1 MRTKI
6 TLGMSLIVVIVFL
19 SVLMV
24 QAAPAG
30 QDDELTA
37 TYVSTG
43 PIGVNPF
50 LQLIADGL
58 TRGGE
63 EFGVTTR
70 VVESTDISALEDN
83 IRAELDAGTDLIVL
97 NSFDSIDALT
107 RLGAEYPDQKWVIV
121 DAALPENPNVR
132 GILFKE
138 HEGTFLLGAIM
149 GSLTE
154 TDVVGF
160 VGAFDIPLIRRWF
173 VGYQEGVKYVN
184 PDATV
189 LEAWTNSWNDPATA
203 KELALAQAEQNAD
216 YIAAVAAAGN
226 TGVFEAAQEQD
237 FFTSGVDTD
246 QRVLDPE
253 HIVES
258 MVKRTD
264 VGVYEAVRDLANDE
278 FTGGAVAY
286 GLAEKGVGP
295 AFLILDELEV
305 PSTLPEDLQD
315 TIRELADMIVSGEIV
330 VTDYLAPE
338 ATHEAPSDATPE
350 ATPS

>member
-1 MRTKI
+1 MRTKKF
-6 TLGMSLIVVIVFL
+6 LGFSLIAVIALLTVLVV
-19 SVLMV
+19 S
-24 QAAPAG
+24 AAPAQ

-83 IRAELDAGTDLIVL
+83 VRAELDAGTDLIVL
-97 NSFDSIDALT
+97 NSFDSIDVLT

-138 HEGTFLLGAIM
+138 HEGTFLIGAIF

-154 TDVVGF
+154 TNTVGF

-173 VGYQEGVKYVN
+173 VGYEEGVKYVN
-184 PDATV
+184 PEATV

-203 KELALAQAEQNAD
+203 KELALAQAEQDAD

-226 TGVFEAAQEQD
+226 TGVFEAAQEVE

-246 QRVLDPE
+246 QRVLDPD
-253 HIVES
+253 HILES

-264 VGVYEAVRDLANDE
+264 IGVYDALADLANGE
-278 FTGGAVAY
+278 FAGGIEAY
-286 GLAEKGVGP
+286 GLAERGVGP
-295 AFLILDELEV
+295 AFLILDDLEV
-305 PSTLPEDLQD
+305 PSTLPEELQAEISD
-315 TIRELADMIVSGEIV
+315 LADQIVAGDIV
-330 VTDYLAPE
+330 VTDYLAPAE
-338 ATHEAPSDATPE
+338 EATPE
-350 ATPS
+350 ATPSS